1 MAERMKC
8 MCASS
13 QCSSHDCKSASDILY
28 FAILKDLQ
36 IKAKSTVDKL
46 YDRCTGVARDYDRVM
61 AKKRV
66 NYDDFLWYLTLKD
79 NKAKLSEFVRLMYGV
94 DDKLIELCLNIDY
107 ARVLKMEKMINRI
120 EEQMNA
126 M

>member
-13 QCSSHDCKSASDILY
+13 QCISHDCESASDILY

-46 YDRCTGVARDYDRVM
+46 YDMCTRVARDYDLVM
-61 AKKRV
+61 AKIRFK
-66 NYDDFLWYLTLKD
+66 YDDFLLYLTLQY

-94 DDKLIELCLNIDY
+94 DDKLTELCLNIDY
-107 ARVLKMEKMINRI
+107 ARVLKMEKLINRI